1 MKKIITEDYLDS
13 FISSYED
20 ASIDVEVF
28 IKECR
33 TFPFVKPIV
42 IALSEQYLKTYKE
55 LFTKDHIFWLMALSL
70 KLEDGDICV
79 KIDENCL
86 KNLIFD
92 KICSNLYENDEFSA
106 ELVKDLEQKI
116 QDFVQRIVASSKE
129 CLLKVKNSIVS
140 DKLDDKA
147 PLFIYAPNT
156 DQERIYF
163 RSFYVYEYCASTFV
177 KE

>member
-1 MKKIITEDYLDS
+1 MVLKKITIMSRGKYEKIITEDYLDS

-20 ASIDVEVF
+20 ASIDVDAF

-92 KICSNLYENDEFSA
+92 KICSNLYEMMNFQQN
-106 ELVKDLEQKI
+106 L
-116 QDFVQRIVASSKE
+116 
-129 CLLKVKNSIVS
+129 
-140 DKLDDKA
+140 
-147 PLFIYAPNT
+147 
-156 DQERIYF
+156 
-163 RSFYVYEYCASTFV
+163 
-177 KE
+177 